1 MGDGKQKGVMTSS
14 SLLSGRQISSS
25 LLNRDIASITHPR
38 TERKHV
44 AESGVGTTRS
54 PASPGYHHTSLPCLG
69 LMGCMCL
76 LRVTLL
82 ADEQRNSLWKVSKC
96 CQDLDSLLS
105 RLPKSP
111 AFPVYILYIRMRTP

>member
-44 AESGVGTTRS
+44 AESGVHHQGITTL
-54 PASPGYHHTSLPCLG
+54 PSL
-69 LMGCMCL
+69 
-76 LRVTLL
+76 
-82 ADEQRNSLWKVSKC
+82 AW
-96 CQDLDSLLS
+96 
-105 RLPKSP
+105 
-111 AFPVYILYIRMRTP
+111 A